1 MLKDIAEKYYIQGYN
16 CAESLI
22 RAGNEYYN
30 LNLDENALKMT
41 GAFGGGFHVG
51 DVCGALSGSA
61 CVISSKYIE
70 TRAHETTHLKP
81 IMLNLVRAFQSH
93 FSSRLCCQI
102 KAKHYSQEVH
112 CLNTVKATAEIL
124 EQVLTEYEKVIN
136 LKPNL

>member
-1 MLKDIAEKYYIQGYN
+1 
-16 CAESLI
+16 
-22 RAGNEYYN
+22 
-30 LNLDENALKMT
+30 MT

-81 IMLNLVRAFQSH
+81 IMLNLVRAFQNH

-124 EQVLTEYEKVIN
+124 EQVLTEYEKSH
-136 LKPNL
+136 

>member
-102 KAKHYSQEVH
+102 KAIHYSQEVH

-124 EQVLTEYEKVIN
+124 EQVLTEYEKSH
-136 LKPNL
+136 